1 MIYVS
6 EQHGC
11 VYTLQD
17 NVLLMTPQFTD
28 GSYDLNTDNWTEVDE
43 MSLLGEEQSIQDHV
57 NYVITTLSN
66 HDINC

>member
-28 GSYDLNTDNWTEVDE
+28 GSYDSDTDNWIEVDE
-43 MSLLGEEQSIQDHV
+43 LSLLGEEQSIQDHIQK
-57 NYVITTLSN
+57 VITTLQS
-66 HDINC
+66 

>member
-28 GSYDLNTDNWTEVDE
+28 GSYDSDTDNWIEVDE
-43 MSLLGEEQSIQDHV
+43 LSLLGEEQSIQDHIQQ
-57 NYVITTLSN
+57 VITTLQS
-66 HDINC
+66 

>member
-1 MIYVS
+1 MKFFQS

-28 GSYDLNTDNWTEVDE
+28 GSYDPDVDNWSEVDE
-43 MSLLGEEQSIQDHV
+43 LSLLGEEQSIQDHV
-57 NYVITTLSN
+57 SYVITTLQS
-66 HDINC
+66 